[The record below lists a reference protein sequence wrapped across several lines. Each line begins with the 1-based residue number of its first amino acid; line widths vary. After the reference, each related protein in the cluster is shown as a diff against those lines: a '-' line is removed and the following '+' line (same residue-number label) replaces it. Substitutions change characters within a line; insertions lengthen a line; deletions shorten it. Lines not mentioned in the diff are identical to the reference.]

1 MAEGRNFIGDVKIS
15 ENVVA
20 SIVGIAASEVEG
32 VESLAGN
39 LTTEIIAKFG
49 IKNNSKGVK
58 ISIEKKSVTADVY
71 VNVCYGF
78 VIPEVSEMIQEKVKT
93 SVESMTGLD
102 VNEVNVRIVG
112 IIVNQT

>member
-1 MAEGRNFIGDVKIS
+1 MADKKSFIGEVKIS

-20 SIVGIAASEVEG
+20 SIVGIATCEVEG
-32 VESLAGN
+32 VKSLAGN
-39 LTTEIIAKFG
+39 FTNEIIAKFG

-58 ISIEKKSVTADVY
+58 LSIDNKAVTADIY
-71 VNVCYGF
+71 INVIYGF
-78 VIPEVSEMIQEKVKT
+78 SIPEVSELVQEKVKF

-112 IIVNQT
+112 IIVNQA